1 MAKESRQFVCQEC
14 GHSSIRWL
22 GRCPE
27 CDKWNTFVEEIEE
40 AASVHPRLA
49 AQPASDPAP
58 ITRISASES
67 DRQLTGID
75 EFDRVLGGG
84 IVPGSVVLIGG
95 DPGIGKST
103 ILLQVSD
110 ALSRTYGG
118 VLYVSGEE
126 SVAQTKLR
134 ANRLGITSDS
144 LYVLCE
150 NNLEQIESHITQ
162 IDPRMVVIDSIQ
174 AVYLPGLQSAPG
186 SVAQVRESTAQLLV
200 IAKSKNIPII
210 LVGHVTK
217 EGSLAGPRV
226 LEHMVDTVLYF
237 EGEKQHI
244 YRILRSVKNRF
255 GSTNEIGIFEMLSR
269 GLVEVKNP
277 SELFISERQGN
288 TSGSVVVS
296 SIEGTRPAPA
306 GTPSVGFSCKLWF
319 SP

>member
-1 MAKESRQFVCQEC
+1 M
-14 GHSSIRWL
+14 
-22 GRCPE
+22 
-27 CDKWNTFVEEIEE
+27 
-40 AASVHPRLA
+40 HPRLA

-67 DRQLTGID
+67 DRQITGID

-162 IDPRMVVIDSIQ
+162 VDPRMVVIDSIQ

-186 SVAQVRESTAQLLV
+186 SVAQVRESAAQLLV

-255 GSTNEIGIFEMLSR
+255 GFNQRNRNLRDVKPWSCR
-269 GLVEVKNP
+269 GQE
-277 SELFISERQGN
+277 
-288 TSGSVVVS
+288 
-296 SIEGTRPAPA
+296 SIRA
-306 GTPSVGFSCKLWF
+306 VYQ
-319 SP
+319 